1 MPSRLQA
8 CKAIREGH
16 SVRVILTWKLID
28 HNQVVN
34 RQKADG
40 GLDAAFRN
48 ARVLIDLL
56 VGQVCSVFGGV
67 PSTCDKKICLQG
79 IKLSSPPQ
87 PKVSKWLDHSVS
99 VVQSA
104 SRYLT
109 PPPVRREVGQLKCA
123 PGSVRGRG
131 GLCRRAGGVAGV
143 AIEDVGLW
151 WSCELQPRT
160 EEDPDDREQY
170 DADRFTAKA

>member
-67 PSTCDKKICLQG
+67 ASV
-79 IKLSSPPQ
+79 KL
-87 PKVSKWLDHSVS
+87 V
-99 VVQSA
+99 
-104 SRYLT
+104 
-109 PPPVRREVGQLKCA
+109 
-123 PGSVRGRG
+123 
-131 GLCRRAGGVAGV
+131 
-143 AIEDVGLW
+143 
-151 WSCELQPRT
+151 
-160 EEDPDDREQY
+160 
-170 DADRFTAKA
+170 